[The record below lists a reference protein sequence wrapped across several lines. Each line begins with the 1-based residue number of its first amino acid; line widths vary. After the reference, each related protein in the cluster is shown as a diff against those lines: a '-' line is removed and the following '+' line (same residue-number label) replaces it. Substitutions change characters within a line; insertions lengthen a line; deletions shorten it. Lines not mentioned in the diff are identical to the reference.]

1 MICSPTRREDS
12 TACIAERRSQ
22 DAVVCTDRYN
32 RLFNFNDHLPC
43 CRNTAVLI
51 AALSL
56 CFADKTHTVELCAN
70 DTVQDVKAVIEA
82 RQGKIN

>member
-1 MICSPTRREDS
+1 MQLFVRTGTTGCSALD
-12 TACIAERRSQ
+12 
-22 DAVVCTDRYN
+22 
-32 RLFNFNDHLPC
+32 FNDHLPC